1 MERSST
7 IFAVSSLFNDN
18 LHKRSRYHRAA
29 GTTPA
34 PSHRGEARKG
44 SAVKTYTWFMEQE
57 LATLAKEISET
68 RQWAYDQQA
77 YFGLFP
83 KQHAARRTRTAD
95 KRPRDVRTG
104 PAGWNFDGETA
115 KSRGGRRRAAEELYA
130 EQSQL
135 QEEFDMMEA
144 RWQERIGRE
153 ERRRRQA
160 QQWAEEQKQMER
172 RSQEEAWKA
181 YERRWATTIAIAG
194 DHGGASPPLR
204 FKSIPWPTTVPPKS
218 VADITPAA
226 IAKFIFSPAH
236 SEGIGRKE
244 RIKCALRRWHPDRF
258 GRVLGRVDEKDK
270 EAVERGVG
278 IVARCLNDLLAQEK
292 N

>member
-1 MERSST
+1 M
-7 IFAVSSLFNDN
+7 
-18 LHKRSRYHRAA
+18 
-29 GTTPA
+29 PA
-34 PSHRGEARKG
+34 PSHKGEARKG
-44 SAVKTYTWFMEQE
+44 PAVKTYTWLMEQE
-57 LATLAKEISET
+57 LAALAKEISET
-68 RQWAYDQQA
+68 RQWAYQQQA
-77 YFGLFP
+77 HFGLFP
-83 KQHAARRTRTAD
+83 KHAARRTHTAD
-95 KRPRDVRTG
+95 KRSREAEFG
-104 PAGWNFDGETA
+104 PAGRNFDRETA
-115 KSRGGRRRAAEELYA
+115 RPRGGRRRAAEELYA

-144 RWQERIGRE
+144 KWRERIGRE
-153 ERRRRQA
+153 ERRKRQA

-181 YERRWATTIAIAG
+181 YERRWTAIAAAG
-194 DHGGASPPLR
+194 DRGGSPLR
-204 FKSIPWPTTVPPKS
+204 FKSIPWPTTVPPRS

-226 IAKFIFSPAH
+226 ISKFILSPAH

-258 GRVLGRVDEKDK
+258 GRVLRRVDEKDK

-278 IVARCLNDLLAQEK
+278 IVARCLNALLAQE

>member
-7 IFAVSSLFNDN
+7 IFAVSSHFNDN
-18 LHKRSRYHRAA
+18 PHNRNHYHRAA
-29 GTTPA
+29 GTPA

-44 SAVKTYTWFMEQE
+44 PAAKTYTWFMEQE
-57 LATLAKEISET
+57 LAALAKEISET
-68 RQWAYDQQA
+68 RQWAHEQQA
-77 YFGLFP
+77 YFGLLP
-83 KQHAARRTRTAD
+83 KHAARRTHTAD
-95 KRPRDVRTG
+95 KRPRDVGRE
-104 PAGWNFDGETA
+104 GETA
-115 KSRGGRRRAAEELYA
+115 WSRGGRRRTADEMYA

-135 QEEFDMMEA
+135 QEEFDIMEA

-160 QQWAEEQKQMER
+160 QQWAEEQKRVER

-181 YERRWATTIAIAG
+181 YERRWTTIAIAG
-194 DHGGASPPLR
+194 DHGGSPLR
-204 FKSIPWPTTVPPKS
+204 FKSIPWPTTVPPRS

-236 SEGIGRKE
+236 SEGMGRKE

-258 GRVLGRVDEKDK
+258 GRVLGRVDGKDK

-278 IVARCLNDLLAQEK
+278 IVARCLNGLLAQE

>member
-7 IFAVSSLFNDN
+7 IFAVSSHFNGQSTTQSR
-18 LHKRSRYHRAA
+18 RSLSSGCRDASSIAQGRGSEGA
-29 GTTPA
+29 
-34 PSHRGEARKG
+34 RGEDSTRG
-44 SAVKTYTWFMEQE
+44 SWNRSSQA
-57 LATLAKEISET
+57 LAKEISET
-68 RQWAYDQQA
+68 RQWAYEQQA
-77 YFGLFP
+77 YFGLLP
-83 KQHAARRTRTAD
+83 KHGARRTHTAD
-95 KRPRDVRTG
+95 KRPRDARHGPTG
-104 PAGWNFDGETA
+104 LNFDGETA
-115 KSRGGRRRAAEELYA
+115 RSRGGRRRTADELYA

-144 RWQERIGRE
+144 KWQERIGRE

-181 YERRWATTIAIAG
+181 YERRWATITIAG
-194 DHGGASPPLR
+194 DHGGSSPLR
-204 FKSIPWPTTVPPKS
+204 FKSIPWPMTVPPKS
-218 VADITPAA
+218 VADITPVG

-236 SEGIGRKE
+236 SEGMGRKE

-258 GRVLGRVDEKDK
+258 GRVLGRVDGKDK

>member
-7 IFAVSSLFNDN
+7 IFAVSSHFNDN
-18 LHKRSRYHRAA
+18 PHNREGRYHRAT
-29 GTTPA
+29 GTPA

-44 SAVKTYTWFMEQE
+44 PAAKTYTWFMEQE
-57 LATLAKEISET
+57 LAALAKEISET
-68 RQWAYDQQA
+68 RQWAYEQQA
-77 YFGLFP
+77 YFGLLP
-83 KQHAARRTRTAD
+83 KHGARRTHTSD
-95 KRPRDVRTG
+95 KRPRD
-104 PAGWNFDGETA
+104 AGHGSAGRNFDGETA
-115 KSRGGRRRAAEELYA
+115 GSRGGRRRTADELYA

-144 RWQERIGRE
+144 KWQERIGRE
-153 ERRRRQA
+153 ERRRRHA

-181 YERRWATTIAIAG
+181 YERRWTTITIAG
-194 DHGGASPPLR
+194 DHGGSSPLR
-204 FKSIPWPTTVPPKS
+204 FKSIPWPMTVPPKS
-218 VADITPAA
+218 VADITPVA

-236 SEGIGRKE
+236 SEGMGRKE

-258 GRVLGRVDEKDK
+258 GRVLGRVDGKDK

>member
-7 IFAVSSLFNDN
+7 IFAVSSHFNDN
-18 LHKRSRYHRAA
+18 PHNRGRYHRAA
-29 GTTPA
+29 GTPA
-34 PSHRGEARKG
+34 PSHRAEARKG
-44 SAVKTYTWFMEQE
+44 PAAKTYTWFMEQE
-57 LATLAKEISET
+57 LAALAKEISET
-68 RQWAYDQQA
+68 RQWAYEQQA
-77 YFGLFP
+77 YFGLLP
-83 KQHAARRTRTAD
+83 KHAAQRTHTAD
-95 KRPRDVRTG
+95 KRPRD
-104 PAGWNFDGETA
+104 AGVGAAGRNFDGERA
-115 KSRGGRRRAAEELYA
+115 RSRGGRRRTAEEELYT

-144 RWQERIGRE
+144 RWRERVGRE

-160 QQWAEEQKQMER
+160 QQWAEEQKQVER

-181 YERRWATTIAIAG
+181 YERRWTTIAIAG
-194 DHGGASPPLR
+194 DHGGSSPPLR
-204 FKSIPWPTTVPPKS
+204 FKSIPWPTTAPPRS

-226 IAKFIFSPAH
+226 IAKFIFSPVH
-236 SEGIGRKE
+236 SEGMGRKE

-258 GRVLGRVDEKDK
+258 GRVLGRVDGKDK

-278 IVARCLNDLLAQEK
+278 IVARCLNDLLAQE

>member
-7 IFAVSSLFNDN
+7 IFAVSSHFNDN
-18 LHKRSRYHRAA
+18 PHSRSRYHRAA

-44 SAVKTYTWFMEQE
+44 PAAKTYTWFVEQE
-57 LATLAKEISET
+57 LAALAKEISET
-68 RQWAYDQQA
+68 RQWAYEQQA
-77 YFGLFP
+77 YFGLLP
-83 KQHAARRTRTAD
+83 KHAARRTRTAD
-95 KRPRDVRTG
+95 KRPRDVG
-104 PAGWNFDGETA
+104 LGSAGRNFDKETA
-115 KSRGGRRRAAEELYA
+115 WSRGGHRRAAKELYA

-135 QEEFDMMEA
+135 QEEFDVMEA
-144 RWQERIGRE
+144 RWRERIGRE
-153 ERRRRQA
+153 ERRSRQA
-160 QQWAEEQKQMER
+160 QQWAEEQKQVER

-181 YERRWATTIAIAG
+181 YERRWTTIAIAG
-194 DHGGASPPLR
+194 DRGGSPPLR
-204 FKSIPWPTTVPPKS
+204 FKSIPWPTTVPPRS

-236 SEGIGRKE
+236 SEGMGRKE

>member
-7 IFAVSSLFNDN
+7 IFAVSSHFYDN
-18 LHKRSRYHRAA
+18 PHNRGRYHRAA
-29 GTTPA
+29 GTPA

-44 SAVKTYTWFMEQE
+44 STAKTYTCFVEQE
-57 LATLAKEISET
+57 LEALAKEISET
-68 RQWAYDQQA
+68 RQWAYEQQA
-77 YFGLFP
+77 YFGLLP
-83 KQHAARRTRTAD
+83 KHAAPRAHNAD
-95 KRPRDVRTG
+95 KRPRDVGHG
-104 PAGWNFDGETA
+104 PAGRNFDGETER
-115 KSRGGRRRAAEELYA
+115 SRGGRLRTAAELYA

-144 RWQERIGRE
+144 RWRERIGRE

-160 QQWAEEQKQMER
+160 QQWAEEQEQAER

-181 YERRWATTIAIAG
+181 YERRWTTIAG
-194 DHGGASPPLR
+194 DHGVSPLR
-204 FKSIPWPTTVPPKS
+204 FKSIPWPTTVPPRS

-226 IAKFIFSPAH
+226 VAKFIFSPAH
-236 SEGIGRKE
+236 SEGMGRKE

-258 GRVLGRVDEKDK
+258 GRVLGRVYGKDK

-278 IVARCLNDLLAQEK
+278 IVARCLNDLLAQE